1 MWEIRREE
9 NRQRA
14 MEKRK
19 CFVCRDFGYITCY
32 CRNVEEEGLAQIS
45 LNKSEVLKD
54 RVMQKGEKRGREV
67 VKDRRE
73 ILREERA
80 RRRVEVRQT
89 KVEREE
95 KKLREVTMKIGLKYE
110 EEEKRIIVDALLDSG
125 AIGLMMSKEF
135 TRKHRFR
142 RTKLERPIYVRNVD
156 GTLNYMGPIEDI
168 VEIEIYFKRHKE
180 KTSIDVIGG

>member
-32 CRNVEEEGLAQIS
+32 CRNVGEEGLAQIS

-54 RVMQKGEKRGREV
+54 RVMQKGEKRGREA

-80 RRRVEVRQT
+80 RRGVEVRQT

-95 KKLREVTMKIGLKYE
+95 KKLREVTVKIGLK
-110 EEEKRIIVDALLDSG
+110 
-125 AIGLMMSKEF
+125 
-135 TRKHRFR
+135 
-142 RTKLERPIYVRNVD
+142 
-156 GTLNYMGPIEDI
+156 
-168 VEIEIYFKRHKE
+168 
-180 KTSIDVIGG
+180 